1 MSRKK
6 SKHRGAGA
14 PKRSGP
20 VRTCAGC
27 RETAAAKDLIRL
39 VSVDGRA
46 AVDLRG
52 RMPGRGAWVHG
63 SRACL
68 DGVIAR
74 PSSLRKALGEVPDV
88 TGLEADLTAVL
99 HSAALNGLSMAQA
112 SGSLVGGQTLLSNAL
127 QDGVI
132 SYIVLASD
140 ASERTVRTLQQQ
152 AGDAVVF
159 CSLPLDRE
167 ALGRR
172 IGKGARAAVGVRASR
187 GSLHLRTQLRRLVD
201 LG

>member
-1 MSRKK
+1 M
-6 SKHRGAGA
+6 
-14 PKRSGP
+14 
-20 VRTCAGC
+20 
-27 RETAAAKDLIRL
+27 

-52 RMPGRGAWVHG
+52 RMPGRGAWVHCT
-63 SRACL
+63 RACL

-152 AGDAVVF
+152 SGDAVVF